1 MITFFF
7 ILFAATAL
15 ISAVLMISHKNP
27 VYSAVFL
34 IVTFFSIAGM
44 YFLLDA
50 PFLGIIQIIVYAGAI
65 MVLFL
70 FVMMLLNQG
79 RESGLPIGKTRQT
92 VIGLLFSAL
101 LFAPLF
107 LILWSG
113 WFALTKDQHPAMSGS
128 VEKLGLLLFSKYL
141 YPFEIASL
149 LLLVGIV
156 GAIILGRKKNTNEN

>member
-7 ILFAATAL
+7 VLFSLMAIA
-15 ISAVLMISHKNP
+15 SAIVMISHKNP

-50 PFLGIIQIIVYAGAI
+50 PFLGIVQIIVYAGAI

-70 FVMMLLNQG
+70 FVIMLLNIGEETRLPVG
-79 RESGLPIGKTRQT
+79 RYRQT
-92 VIGLLFSAL
+92 IIAV
-101 LFAPLF
+101 LFAVLLLLPLVV
-107 LILWSG
+107 IIWSG
-113 WFALTKDQHPAMSGS
+113 WSMLSPSLNANQTGT
-128 VEKLGLLLFSKYL
+128 VEQLGTLLFSKYL

-156 GAIILGRKKNTNEN
+156 GAIILGRKKKPNEN